1 MPAKTDAPIYRF
13 CGLMCSTQGGVF
25 MREVEKISFYGLG
38 PFYFEYRGK
47 KFDGSN
53 WISKRA
59 LYLLMYLLLAKDR
72 NVAAEELVDVF
83 WEESDLNDGKNK
95 LYNTIYLLRR
105 SLARDGVPKDVI
117 ESVSGGYSINDSY
130 EIWRDWE
137 YFEKKTNQLI
147 HEENLAVEE
156 LEHLFQLYRGD
167 FFHSLRYE
175 GWTEIQREKLRENYL
190 TLIGVLSEKL
200 YTAQKYRDT
209 VNYLHSGIKYD
220 PYREN
225 FYLLY
230 IKSLVK
236 LGRIAEAINSYKKC
250 EQILKEELDVLPGQE
265 LKDEYHKIKT
275 SRELTAKIEDDIVF
289 EDKINSGAMICDLDV
304 FKKIYDLESRHVK
317 RLKKEF
323 VMITIDFKG
332 IKLPISFSEAAEKIS
347 FMLRSCDVIC
357 SCNNKMYL
365 LLRDINMMSSGII
378 ISRFNRFC
386 QHLELNKKPSLDIK
400 EIN

>member
-1 MPAKTDAPIYRF
+1 MN
-13 CGLMCSTQGGVF
+13 
-25 MREVEKISFYGLG
+25 EEKINFYGLG
-38 PFYFEYRGK
+38 PFYYEYQGK

-53 WISKRA
+53 WVSKRA

-105 SLARDGVPKDVI
+105 SLAKDGVPKDII
-117 ESVSGGYSINDSY
+117 ESVSGGYSINDNY

-137 YFEKKTNQLI
+137 YFKNGTDKLNSNQ
-147 HEENLAVEE
+147 ELADKE
-156 LEHLFQLYRGD
+156 LEQLFKLYRGD
-167 FFHSLRYE
+167 FLPSLRYDS
-175 GWTEIQREKLRENYL
+175 WTEIQREELRENYL
-190 TLIGVLSEKL
+190 TLIEVLSGKL
-200 YTAQKYRDT
+200 FFDQRYRDT
-209 VNYLHSGIKYD
+209 VNYLHCGINYD

-230 IKSLVK
+230 IKALVK

-265 LKDEYHKIKT
+265 LKNEYHKIKL
-275 SRELTAKIEDDIVF
+275 SRELTAEFEDVIVF
-289 EDKINSGAMICDLDV
+289 DEENNSGAMICNRDV

-332 IKLPISFSEAAEKIS
+332 VKLPISFSKAVEKIS

-365 LLRDINMMSSGII
+365 LLQDINMMSSGII
-378 ISRFNRFC
+378 MNRFNNFC
-386 QHLELNKKPSLDIK
+386 QDLELDKKPSLDIK
-400 EIN
+400 EIS